1 MKSTICLLCFFT
13 ISFCLTFSSSA
24 WAQLT
29 PFNDLGVTIG
39 HIHILTPDP
48 EVHKKLWV
56 DLFGAQV
63 TKAGG
68 LEIIKL
74 PGTIILIM
82 KAQPSEAA
90 GLPTIDH
97 FAFWV
102 ADLADTKKKLASAQI
117 PMDAKSIATFP
128 DGVRVE
134 FIEDKHLKVP
144 IAFSHFH
151 LFSSDKELLQNW
163 YAKTFGIKFPAAPD
177 FPGGA
182 VFFTEQ
188 KEPQRVPSKGHAL
201 DHVGFEVKNLEE
213 FCKKLEADGI
223 KLDMQIIAAPQIGL
237 KVTFVTDPAGTRIE
251 LTEGLLGK

>member
-1 MKSTICLLCFFT
+1 MHSTIRSLCFLT
-13 ISFCLTFSSSA
+13 VSFCLILSSRA

-29 PFNDLGVTIG
+29 PFNDQGVTIG

-68 LEIIKL
+68 LEILKL

-82 KAQPSEAA
+82 KAQPSEAS
-90 GLPTIDH
+90 GQPTIDH
-97 FAFWV
+97 FAFLV
-102 ADLADTKKKLASAQI
+102 RDLADTKKKLASAQI
-117 PMDAKSIATFP
+117 SLDPKSIATFP

-134 FIEDKHLKVP
+134 FIEDKQLKVP
-144 IAFSHFH
+144 IALQHFH
-151 LFSSDKELLQNW
+151 IYSANKEAIQNW
-163 YAKTFGIKFPAAPD
+163 YAKYFGIKFPAAPD
-177 FPGGA
+177 YPGGEI
-182 VFFTEQ
+182 FFTEQ
-188 KEPQRVPSKGHAL
+188 KEPTRVPSKGHAL
-201 DHVGFEVKNLEE
+201 DHIGFEVKNLEE

-223 KLDMQIIAAPQIGL
+223 KLDMRIITAPQIGL
-237 KVTFVTDPAGTRIE
+237 KVTFVTDPVGTRIE

>member
-1 MKSTICLLCFFT
+1 MKSTICLLCFCAV
-13 ISFCLTFSSSA
+13 SFCLTFSSSA
-24 WAQLT
+24 WAQLG
-29 PFNDLGVTIG
+29 PFNDQGATIG

-48 EVHKKLWV
+48 EAHKKLWV

-82 KAQPSEAA
+82 KAQPSEAD
-90 GLPTIDH
+90 GQPTIDH

-102 ADLADTKKKLASAQI
+102 RSLADTKNNLASAQI
-117 PMDAKSIATFP
+117 PMDSKSIATFP

-134 FIEDKHLKVP
+134 FIENQQLKVP

-151 LFSSDKELLQNW
+151 LFSSDKASLQNW
-163 YAKTFGIKFPAAPD
+163 YAKIFGIKFPAAPD
-177 FPGGA
+177 FPGGE
-182 VFFTEQ
+182 VLFTEQ

-201 DHVGFEVKNLEE
+201 DHLGFEVKDLEE
-213 FCKKLEADGI
+213 FCKKLEANGI
-223 KLDMQIIAAPQIGL
+223 KLDMKIVAAPQIGL
-237 KVTFVTDPAGTRIE
+237 RVTFVTDPAGTRIE

>member
-1 MKSTICLLCFFT
+1 MKLTLCLLCFFT
-13 ISFCLTFSSSA
+13 VSFCLTFSSSA

-29 PFNDLGVTIG
+29 PFNDQGVTIG

-48 EVHKKLWV
+48 EAHKKLWV

-82 KAQPSEAA
+82 KAQPSEAT
-90 GLPTIDH
+90 GQPTIDH

-102 ADLADTKKKLASAQI
+102 RDLADAKKKLASAQI
-117 PMDAKSIATFP
+117 SIDSKSIATFP

-134 FIEDKHLKVP
+134 FIEDKALKVP
-144 IAFSHFH
+144 IALHHFH
-151 LFSSDKELLQNW
+151 IFSGDKESLRNW
-163 YAKTFGIKFPAAPD
+163 YANNFGIKFPAAAD
-177 FPGGA
+177 FPGGE
-182 VFFTEQ
+182 VLFTEQ
-188 KEPQRVPSKGHAL
+188 KDPQRVASKGHAL
-201 DHVGFEVKNLEE
+201 DHIGFEVKNLEE
-213 FCKKLEADGI
+213 FCKRLEANGI
-223 KLDMQIIAAPQIGL
+223 KPDMGIIAAPQIGL